1 MTKEIAQ
8 YCMKAYSQYHNEMC
22 EECPIYGQTG
32 DDHCFEDA
40 LQYVINHFDV
50 IDKIRAE
57 IESEKQIGFTPQD
70 FADGLDM
77 ALEII
82 DKYKAESEDKE

>member
-50 IDKIRAE
+50 LDKIRAE
-57 IESEKQIGFTPQD
+57 IERRKKNSGGEPNRDLAFNVCLQ
-70 FADGLDM
+70 
-77 ALEII
+77 II
-82 DKYKAESEDKE
+82 DRYKERSE